1 MCYVH
6 EHGSLRGMLFD
17 KTNGRV
23 CDSGG
28 IVIIIRKLGNP
39 LQVMINGIWFVIAS
53 PSMQAAVVF
62 VESPLNW
69 ITSIG
74 GFKGRI

>member
-23 CDSGG
+23 CDSSG